1 MLHFIPTVHYFFF
14 KKVKKSE
21 TTLPCIVS
29 NLRAISPVTSDT
41 DQRKQ
46 VLRLEIMTVTM
57 NQKLIKKRGI
67 AKRAKVE
74 GRLSAPVSGA
84 S

>member
-1 MLHFIPTVHYFFF
+1 M
-14 KKVKKSE
+14 
-21 TTLPCIVS
+21 PCIVS
-29 NLRAISPVTSDT
+29 NLRAKSPVTSDT

-57 NQKLIKKRGI
+57 NQKLIEKRGR
-67 AKRAKVE
+67 AERAKVE